1 MTCKQQGFALDL
13 RLYEWGFVQILRLH
27 EWGFAL
33 YYLLRGETIMEKP
46 VFKRKIYNEIL
57 EWKENRSNK
66 YALLIKGARRV
77 GKSTIAEEFA
87 KNEFK
92 SYILIDFAHTSKEII
107 GLFDD
112 MYNLDFFFLQLQQF
126 TGIRLYEKESVII
139 FDEVQ
144 LLPKARQAIKYLVAD
159 GRYRYIETGS
169 LLSIKKNTKDILI
182 PSEEHK
188 ISMYPMDFEEF
199 LWAIGDEI
207 TADTIK
213 LLLKNK
219 KSAGDALHRNLMR
232 KFRLYMLIG
241 GMPQAIETYIGQNN
255 LQAVDEVKRE
265 IVDLYE
271 EDFVKID
278 GTGLA
283 GDIYDAIPANL
294 SNNASRYVLSN
305 AREGTRS
312 EQVRELIPDMLS
324 SFTVN
329 IAYHAN
335 NPSVGMPLEK
345 DAGRYKLFLA
355 DVGLFVTL
363 VFKDK
368 NYTENVIY
376 NKLLSDK
383 LEANLGYVYENVV
396 AQMLIAKGNNLF
408 YYTMESDTSNHL
420 YEIDFLISVSNKIC
434 PIEVKSGNYRSHKS
448 LDVFCNKFS
457 SRIRDKYVVH
467 TKDYKWENGIHYI
480 PVYMV
485 PFL

>member
-1 MTCKQQGFALDL
+1 M
-13 RLYEWGFVQILRLH
+13 
-27 EWGFAL
+27 
-33 YYLLRGETIMEKP
+33 
-46 VFKRKIYNEIL
+46 L
-57 EWKENRSNK
+57 EWKSKRSNN
-66 YALLIKGARRV
+66 YALLIKGARRI
-77 GKSTIAEEFA
+77 GKSTIVEEFA
-87 KNEFK
+87 KNEYK
-92 SYILIDFAHTSKEII
+92 SYILIDFANTSKTIKD
-107 GLFDD
+107 LFDD
-112 MYNLDFFFLQLQQF
+112 TYDLDFFFLQLQQL
-126 TGIRLYEKESVII
+126 TGKRLYEKESVII

-159 GRYRYIETGS
+159 GRYQYIETGS

-213 LLLKNK
+213 LLLSKRK
-219 KSAGDALHRNLMR
+219 AAGNAMHRSLMR

-241 GMPQAIETYIGQNN
+241 GMPQAIKTYIDRNN
-255 LQAVDEVKRE
+255 LQDVDEVKRE
-265 IVDLYE
+265 IIDLYE
-271 EDFVKID
+271 EDFTKID

-294 SNNASRYVLSN
+294 SGNASRYVLSS

-324 SFTVN
+324 SYTVN

-335 NPSVGMPLEK
+335 NPSVGMALEK
-345 DAGRYKLFLA
+345 DAGRYKLFA
-355 DVGLFVTL
+355 SDVGLFVTIA
-363 VFKDK
+363 FKDK
-368 NYTENVIY
+368 SYTENIIY

-383 LEANLGYVYENVV
+383 LDTNMGYVYENAV

-408 YYTMESDTSNHL
+408 YYTMESETSNHL
-420 YEIDFLISVSNKIC
+420 CEIDFLISDRDKIN

-448 LDVFCNKFS
+448 MDVFCKKFS
-457 SRIRDKYVVH
+457 SRIKEKYVFH

-480 PVYMV
+480 PIYMV

>member
-1 MTCKQQGFALDL
+1 MG
-13 RLYEWGFVQILRLH
+13 
-27 EWGFAL
+27 
-33 YYLLRGETIMEKP
+33 KP
-46 VFKRKIYNEIL
+46 VFKRKIYEEIL
-57 EWKENRSNK
+57 EWKEKRSNK

-107 GLFDD
+107 ELFDD
-112 MYNLDFFFLQLQQF
+112 TYDLDFFFLKLQQL
-126 TGIRLYEKESVII
+126 TGIRLYKNESVII

-159 GRYRYIETGS
+159 GRYKYIETGS
-169 LLSIKKNTKDILI
+169 LLSIKKNTRDILI

-199 LWAIGDEI
+199 LWAIGDDI

-213 LLLKNK
+213 MLLKNK
-219 KSAGDALHRNLMR
+219 KAAGNAMHRNLMR
-232 KFRLYMLIG
+232 VFRLYMLIG
-241 GMPQAIETYIGQNN
+241 GMPQAVETYLEQNN

-271 EDFVKID
+271 EDFTKID

-294 SNNASRYVLSN
+294 SSNASRYVLSN
-305 AREGTRS
+305 AREGTRA

-335 NPSVGMPLEK
+335 NPGVGMSLTK
-345 DAGRYKLFLA
+345 DAGRYKMFLS

-363 VFKDK
+363 AFKDK
-368 NYTENVIY
+368 NYTDNVIY

-383 LEANLGYVYENVV
+383 LDANLGYVYENVV
-396 AQMLIAKGNNLF
+396 AQMLTAKGNNLF
-408 YYTMESDTSNHL
+408 YYTMDSNTSNHL
-420 YEIDFLISVSNKIC
+420 YEIDFLMSVSDKIC

-448 LDVFCNKFS
+448 LDVFCDKFS
-457 SRIRDKYVVH
+457 SRIRDKYVIH
-467 TKDYKWENGIHYI
+467 TKDYKWENGINYI

>member
-1 MTCKQQGFALDL
+1 MKKL
-13 RLYEWGFVQILRLH
+13 
-27 EWGFAL
+27 
-33 YYLLRGETIMEKP
+33 
-46 VFKRKIYNEIL
+46 VFRRKIYNEIS
-57 EWKENRSNK
+57 EWKEKRSDQ

-87 KNEFK
+87 KNEFR

-107 GLFDD
+107 ELFDD

-126 TGIRLYEKESVII
+126 TGTRLYEKESVII

-144 LLPKARQAIKYLVAD
+144 LFPKARQAIKYLVAD
-159 GRYRYIETGS
+159 GRYKYIETGS

-199 LWAIGDEI
+199 LWSIDDEM

-213 LLLKNK
+213 VLLKNK
-219 KSAGDALHRNLMR
+219 KSAGNAMHRNLMR

-241 GMPQAIETYIGQNN
+241 GMPQAIESYIEHNN
-255 LQAVDEVKRE
+255 LQVVDEVKRE
-265 IVDLYE
+265 IIDLYE

-283 GDIYDAIPANL
+283 GDIYDTIPANL

-305 AREGTRS
+305 AREGTRGS
-312 EQVRELIPDMLS
+312 HVRELIPDMLS
-324 SFTVN
+324 SFTIN
-329 IAYHAN
+329 IAYRAN
-335 NPSVGMPLEK
+335 NPGVGMSLEK
-345 DAGRYKLFLA
+345 DTSRYKLFLS
-355 DVGLFVTL
+355 DIGLFITL
-363 VFKDK
+363 AFKDK
-368 NYTENVIY
+368 KYTENIIY

-396 AQMLIAKGNNLF
+396 AQMLITKGNNLF
-408 YYTMESDTSNHL
+408 YYTMESETSNHL
-420 YEIDFLISVSNKIC
+420 YEIDFLISVGDKIC
-434 PIEVKSGNYRSHKS
+434 PIEVKSGNYRAHKS
-448 LDVFCNKFS
+448 LDVFCEKFS
-457 SRIRDKYVVH
+457 KRIGDKYVIHV
-467 TKDYKWENGIHYI
+467 KDYKWENGIHYI
-480 PVYMV
+480 PIYMV

>member
-1 MTCKQQGFALDL
+1 
-13 RLYEWGFVQILRLH
+13 
-27 EWGFAL
+27 
-33 YYLLRGETIMEKP
+33 MEKS

-57 EWKENRSNK
+57 EWKEKRSNK

-107 GLFDD
+107 ELFDD
-112 MYNLDFFFLQLQQF
+112 TYDLDFFFLKLQQL
-126 TGIRLYEKESVII
+126 TGVRLYKNESVII

-159 GRYRYIETGS
+159 GRYKYIETGS
-169 LLSIKKNTKDILI
+169 LLSIKKNTRDILI

-199 LWAIGDEI
+199 LWAVGDDI

-213 LLLKNK
+213 MLLKNK
-219 KSAGDALHRNLMR
+219 KAAGNAMHRNLMR
-232 KFRLYMLIG
+232 IFRLYMLIG
-241 GMPQAIETYIGQNN
+241 GMPQAVETYLEQNN
-255 LQAVDEVKRE
+255 LQMVDETKRE
-265 IVDLYE
+265 IIDLYE
-271 EDFVKID
+271 EDFTKLD

-283 GDIYDAIPANL
+283 GDIYDSIPASL
-294 SNNASRYVLSN
+294 SGNASRYVLSN
-305 AREGTRS
+305 AREGTRA

-335 NPSVGMPLEK
+335 NPGVGMSLTK
-345 DAGRYKLFLA
+345 DAGRYKLFLS

-363 VFKDK
+363 AFKDK
-368 NYTENVIY
+368 NYTDNVIY

-383 LEANLGYVYENVV
+383 LDANLGYIYENVV
-396 AQMLIAKGNNLF
+396 AQMLTAKGNNLF
-408 YYTMESDTSNHL
+408 YYTMDSDTSNHL
-420 YEIDFLISVSNKIC
+420 YEIDFLISVRDKIC

-448 LDVFCNKFS
+448 LDVFCDKFS
-457 SRIRDKYVVH
+457 NRISDKYVVH
-467 TKDYKWENGIHYI
+467 TKDYKWENGINYI